1 MAVSK
6 KNSGTHAKNQT
17 QSKKSPPASEQ
28 GSEYR
33 DARREKKMQKSR
45 KLLKERLSSRQHL
58 SFVAPSDY
66 SKNQAF
72 INRELSWLQFDLR
85 VLLEARDKNNP
96 LMERLSFLAI
106 TANNLDEFFM
116 VRVASLKDMYN
127 ADYEGL
133 DIAGL
138 TASEQL
144 NAISEQT
151 HALMSLMYSTY
162 SRAIL
167 PALKKSGINILKAE
181 QLNEGQKSELREY
194 FEEVIYP
201 ILTPMAVDSGR
212 PFPLINNKSL
222 NICALLERRDDE
234 DESKFVTIQVPGV
247 IPRLYRF
254 KTQETETMD
263 QLAAEAL
270 DAQATADSDANDEA
284 EPESYKYSFFLLE
297 DIIRLF
303 LPELFPGMSILAE
316 GVYRILRNAD
326 LEIDDEDAADLLI
339 EIEKQIRLRRW
350 GEVIRLEAE
359 SDMDYRL
366 LSRLLPNLKVD
377 EEDVYLIDGPLDLTL
392 LSKLRGDHELKQH
405 GEWYYPPYTPQL
417 PHQLE
422 ERRLSLLEKGN
433 EEPSIFDLI
442 KEGSMLMH
450 HPYDSFDPVLQF
462 IKEAATDPQVLAI
475 KQTLY
480 RISGDSPIIS
490 YMEEAAKNGKQ
501 VLVLVELKA
510 RFDEENNIHWARR
523 LETAGC
529 HVIYGLVG
537 LKTHSKITLVVRRE
551 NDGIRRY
558 LHLGTGNYNDQTAKL
573 YTDMGYFVSN
583 SEVGEDGTEFFNM
596 LSGFAEPNYWNALVA
611 APLWLRSTFEK
622 LIEREMTQVK
632 EGGKG
637 HIRAKMNSL
646 VDEGMIKLLY
656 KASQAGVEIDLIVR
670 GICCLRPGVSGL
682 SDNIRVRSLVG
693 RYLEHARI
701 FWFYNG
707 GKKEIYL
714 ASADW
719 MTRNLDRRV
728 ELMFPIFEE
737 DCAALVEEVLDIQ
750 EEDTNRSHLMQP
762 DGTYKKPDRRG
773 KQALD
778 AQLRSCE
785 LAVERAPKP
794 ADVMETRVF
803 VPAAA
808 Q

>member
-1 MAVSK
+1 MAVK
-6 KNSGTHAKNQT
+6 
-17 QSKKSPPASEQ
+17 KKSRPNNVKQAVTPQQKE
-28 GSEYR
+28 
-33 DARREKKMQKSR
+33 EKRLQKSR
-45 KLLKERLSSRQHL
+45 KLLKERLSSRQHV
-58 SFVAPSDY
+58 SFVPPSDY
-66 SKNQAF
+66 SKNPAF

-85 VLLEARDKNNP
+85 VLQEARDRQNP
-96 LMERLSFLAI
+96 LMERLSFLSI

-127 ADYEGL
+127 ADYEGV
-133 DIAGL
+133 DIVGL
-138 TASEQL
+138 TPLEQL
-144 NAISEQT
+144 KAISEQT
-151 HALMSLMYSTY
+151 HALMNLMYSTY
-162 SRAIL
+162 SRTIL
-167 PALKKSGINILKAE
+167 PALKKAGIYVLQPE
-181 QLNEGQKSELREY
+181 QLSAAQISELKDY
-194 FEEVIYP
+194 FDQTIYP

-222 NICALLERRDDE
+222 NICAMLEREGDE
-234 DESKFVTIQVPGV
+234 EESKFVTIQVPGV
-247 IPRLYRF
+247 VPRLYRF
-254 KTQETETMD
+254 QTETELEEFDGDEGSEADLD
-263 QLAAEAL
+263 QL
-270 DAQATADSDANDEA
+270 DA
-284 EPESYKYSFFLLE
+284 EPTPVVKYAFITLE

-303 LPELFPGMSILAE
+303 LPDLFPGMKILAQ

-359 SDMDYRL
+359 AGMDYRL

-377 EEDVYLIDGPLDLTL
+377 EEDVYLFDGPLDLTY
-392 LSKLRGDHELKQH
+392 LSKIRGDSALKQH
-405 GEWYYPPYTPQL
+405 SQWYYPPYTPQI

-422 ERRLSLLEKGN
+422 ARRASLLAKGV
-433 EEPSIFDLI
+433 EDADIFDLI
-442 KEGSMLMH
+442 KEGSIFMH
-450 HPYDSFDPVLQF
+450 HPYDSFDPVLEF
-462 IKEAATDPQVLAI
+462 IREAATDPNVLAI

-480 RISGDSPIIS
+480 RISGDSPIIG
-490 YMEEAAKNGKQ
+490 YLEEAAKNGKQ

-537 LKTHSKITLVVRRE
+537 LKTHSKITLVVRQE
-551 NDGIRRY
+551 ADGIRRY

-573 YTDMGYFVSN
+573 YTDMGYFVCN

-596 LSGFAEPNYWNALVA
+596 LSGFAEPDYWNALVA
-611 APLWLRSTFEK
+611 APLWLRGTFEK
-622 LIEREMTQVK
+622 LIEREILQVK
-632 EGGKG
+632 EGGVG

-646 VDEGMIKLLY
+646 VDEDMIKLLY

-670 GICCLRPGVSGL
+670 GICCLRPGVPGL

-701 FWFYNG
+701 FWFYNA
-707 GKKEIYL
+707 GKKEVYL

-737 DCAALVEEVLDIQ
+737 ECVALVEEVLDVQ
-750 EEDTNRSHLMQP
+750 EEDTIRAHLMQA
-762 DGTYKKPDRRG
+762 DGSYKKPDRRG
-773 KQALD
+773 KASLD
-778 AQLRSCE
+778 SQIQSSKW
-785 LAVERAPKP
+785 AVERAPKP
-794 ADVMETRVF
+794 ADVMETRIF
-803 VPAAA
+803 VPATSI
-808 Q
+808 